1 MSFRLEIG
9 NELGISQI
17 AATSFNSWVKG
28 LEDKFLGML
37 DIHFNLV
44 RLKDY
49 KFCEFDSTH

>member
-9 NELGISQI
+9 NDLGISYI
-17 AATSFNSWVKG
+17 AATSFDRG
-28 LEDKFLGML
+28 IERLEDKFLGML

-49 KFCEFDSTH
+49 KFCEFDLTH

>member
-1 MSFRLEIG
+1 MSFRLKIG
-9 NELGISQI
+9 DDLRISQI
-17 AATSFNSWVKG
+17 ETTSFDSWVKG

-49 KFCEFDSTH
+49 KFCEFDLTH